1 MDTVRLLRGGGF
13 LLVVLALWEL
23 LARSGWVDPVFT
35 GSPSGVVTALG
46 ELVSDPEFWSVHASA
61 TAVGFLAGWSL
72 AVVVGLPLGL
82 FMGWYGPVRDLFEP
96 LVMTFYSTPRIA
108 LVPLFVVWFG
118 FGLPYK
124 LVVVFLAAIFPVLL
138 NMMAGVRSADAALVA
153 MSRSFGASPVTVLRT
168 VVLPASL
175 PHALTGVR
183 QAVAHGLTG
192 VVVGEVFSAGTG
204 LGYELN
210 QAAQLFRTD
219 RLFAIV
225 VVLAVAAVAAN
236 EGMLLVERRLTGPRA
251 STASRSPR
259 SGSAA
264 RSSASRSA

>member
-1 MDTVRLLRGGGF
+1 
-13 LLVVLALWEL
+13 
-23 LARSGWVDPVFT
+23 
-35 GSPSGVVTALG
+35 
-46 ELVSDPEFWSVHASA
+46 
-61 TAVGFLAGWSL
+61 
-72 AVVVGLPLGL
+72 
-82 FMGWYGPVRDLFEP
+82 
-96 LVMTFYSTPRIA
+96 
-108 LVPLFVVWFG
+108 
-118 FGLPYK
+118 
-124 LVVVFLAAIFPVLL
+124 VFLAAVFPVLL
-138 NMMAGVRSADAALVA
+138 NMMAGVRSADPALVR

-183 QAVAHGLTG
+183 QAVAAGLTG

-210 QAAQLFRTD
+210 QAAQLFQTD
-219 RLFAIV
+219 RLFAVV

-236 EGMLLVERRLTGPRA
+236 EGMRWVERRLTGPRA
-251 STASRSPR
+251 SSASRGPR